1 MPAPRRR
8 WRRVGDCG
16 DDRCMQRHARANRP
30 AVITSA
36 PESPGDELER
46 RRRRYALSAAIF
58 LGSFTAAGLL
68 YRETVLALFLCGV
81 SMVTLV
87 TAVIGANIRAPR
99 RRPDHHNL
107 L

>member
-1 MPAPRRR
+1 MR
-8 WRRVGDCG
+8 
-16 DDRCMQRHARANRP
+16 RHARSNRL

-36 PESPGDELER
+36 RESPGQELKR
-46 RRRRYALSAAIF
+46 RQRRYVLSAAVFI
-58 LGSFTAAGLL
+58 GSFTAAGLL

-87 TAVIGANIRAPR
+87 TAVIGANIRTPR
-99 RRPDHHNL
+99 RRPDNSKL

>member
-1 MPAPRRR
+1 
-8 WRRVGDCG
+8 
-16 DDRCMQRHARANRP
+16 MQRHARSNRP

-36 PESPGDELER
+36 PESPGEELER
-46 RRRRYALSAAIF
+46 RQRRYVLSAAIF

-68 YRETVLALFLCGV
+68 HGETVLALFLCGV

-87 TAVIGANIRAPR
+87 TAVIGANVRKPR
-99 RRPDHHNL
+99 RRPDNPKL

>member
-1 MPAPRRR
+1 
-8 WRRVGDCG
+8 
-16 DDRCMQRHARANRP
+16 MQRPTRSNRP

-36 PESPGDELER
+36 AESPGEELER

-58 LGSFTAAGLL
+58 IGTFTAAGLL
-68 YRETVLALFLCGV
+68 HRQTVLALFLCGV

-87 TAVIGANIRAPR
+87 TAVIGANIRKPR
-99 RRPDHHNL
+99 RRSHARGL